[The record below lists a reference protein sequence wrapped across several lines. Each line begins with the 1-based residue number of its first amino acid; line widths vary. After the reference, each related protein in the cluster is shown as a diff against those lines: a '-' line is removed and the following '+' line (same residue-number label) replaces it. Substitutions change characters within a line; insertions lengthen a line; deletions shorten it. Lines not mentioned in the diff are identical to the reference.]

1 MCGRFQLSVKGK
13 DIASRYNVEV
23 HDELHRPQKPG
34 LPIPKG
40 YNCSPGQWL
49 PLILNSDPGKIS
61 YLRWGLLPPW
71 MKDERMA
78 LKLINSRAET
88 ILEKPAF
95 KKAFQQRRCIVPANG
110 FYEWKKGNSKQ
121 AFRFYVAELPVFS
134 MAGIWEKQLQ
144 PDGSMLQTFSIIT
157 VEANKSMQAIH
168 HRMPAI
174 LSPEQENQWLESTS
188 ETEAFACLQTL
199 PDEKLVFE
207 PVSSLVNSVA
217 NDGPQILRKDLDTL
231 KLF

>member
-34 LPIPKG
+34 LKVPKG
-40 YNCSPGQWL
+40 FNCAPGQWL
-49 PLILNSDPGKIS
+49 PLIINSDPGKIS

-110 FYEWKKGNSKQ
+110 FYEWKKGNSKKV
-121 AFRFYVAELPVFS
+121 FRFFVKDLPIFS
-134 MAGIWEKQLQ
+134 MAGIWESRQQ
-144 PDGSMLQTFSIIT
+144 TDGSTLQTFSIIT
-157 VEANKSMQAIH
+157 VEANTPMQEVH

-174 LSPEQENQWLESTS
+174 LNPEQEKVWLETTS
-188 ETEAFACLQTL
+188 ESEAKACLFPL
-199 PDEKLVFE
+199 PDAQLIFE
-207 PVSSLVNSVA
+207 PVSSLLNNVV
-217 NDGPQILRKDLDTL
+217 NDGPHLLQKETDELTL
-231 KLF
+231 F